1 MTRHRSFDASFPPN
15 ETPERIARWESATAV
30 ESIPAGVPY
39 LEKWSNGHYSEA
51 LTSSVEA
58 LPSDNTGIPL
68 RHCER
73 RVLNSPPEGD
83 GHPAEASAESLIRDE
98 IRYRIRTAIALGRAE
113 AKGTEVADDAADT
126 ETESAMNRIA
136 DILNRGEKM
145 SQNNSTIAA
154 RVNAGVRAGVRALVA
169 HREGWSDDTRTDTED
184 LDYRIYEIGVNNP
197 EELDALRAE
206 VRAVLIAGDEA
217 VAR

>member
-1 MTRHRSFDASFPPN
+1 MTRHRPFDASFPPN

-73 RVLNSPPEGD
+73 RVLNSPPERD
-83 GHPAEASAESLIRDE
+83 GHPAEASAESLIRE
-98 IRYRIRTAIALGRAE
+98 EVRYRIRTAIALGRAE
-113 AKGTEVADDAADT
+113 AKGTEVADDAA
-126 ETESAMNRIA
+126 ESAMNHIA
-136 DILNRGEKM
+136 AILNRGEKM

-154 RVNAGVRAGVRALVA
+154 RVNTGVRALVA
-169 HREGWSDDTRTDTED
+169 HRKGWDLSDPVESENVDH
-184 LDYRIYEIGVNNP
+184 RIYEIGVNNP
-197 EELDALRAE
+197 EELDVLRAE

>member
-73 RVLNSPPEGD
+73 RVLSSPPEGY

-98 IRYRIRTAIALGRAE
+98 VRYRIRTAIALGRAE
-113 AKGTEVADDAADT
+113 AKGTEAADDAADT

-154 RVNAGVRAGVRALVA
+154 RVNAGVRALIAQRG
-169 HREGWSDDTRTDTED
+169 GWDLSDPVESENVDH
-184 LDYRIYEIGVNNP
+184 RIYEIGVNNP